1 MSLGTYGSILK
12 MSDQNELAMEAFSEG
27 VELLN
32 PYFARMPAAFYD
44 LLSLLV
50 RAYLAA
56 AEEAEKP
63 AEEALLGPLAEFL
76 KEQKSD
82 ETS

>member
-1 MSLGTYGSILK
+1 

-32 PYFARMPAAFYD
+32 PYFARMPAAFYN
-44 LLSLLV
+44 LLSFLV
-50 RAYLAA
+50 RAYLAT